1 MRHLK
6 EHILGNVIH
15 SATIRY
21 PTPVNLTNH
30 WDGGNICIDCNGNST
45 HNRNCVGNALSPEIN
60 LAFISVEHIMRD
72 VNYGW
77 LLRYIHAN
85 GASFF
90 FIVVISIFS
99 RPYIIILINIHVNN
113 YGLSGVAILL
123 IMIITAFLGYVLP
136 WGSNVFLGVR
146 QLLTNLFSAITIYWL
161 KIVIWLW
168 GGFQLI
174 TQH

>member
-1 MRHLK
+1 
-6 EHILGNVIH
+6 
-15 SATIRY
+15 
-21 PTPVNLTNH
+21 
-30 WDGGNICIDCNGNST
+30 
-45 HNRNCVGNALSPEIN
+45 
-60 LAFISVEHIMRD
+60 MRD